1 MTVGNGR
8 VTISVDPGGG
18 YQVYV
23 QNPSWTFAGNI
34 GHRLSNITVTT
45 GADTVGSYSEMA
57 FDFVATV
64 SRHASIRG
72 YWDHQ
77 AVLFTLACPG
87 GGANTLSF
95 PELSSYPTGLS
106 HISFSGMFATPT
118 FAGFSSDS
126 PWVFFD
132 SAANTFIVSPAS
144 NFMVSTTDW
153 GANGELISRVSPKIA
168 TLPEGFNHSTLLVV
182 EQGINRA
189 FDAWGH
195 VLTGLQGKS
204 RPANDAD
211 VTLNQLGYWTDAGS
225 TYYYRA
231 EPTFSYFKTLPA
243 VKDELKRQGID
254 LGYVQLDSWFYPKG
268 PAADWTDCADGIYQY
283 CAAPALFGSSLSDF
297 RQAVGV
303 PLVTHARWIDAQ
315 SPYRQQYQM
324 SGDVAIDPLY
334 WSDTARYLTTS
345 GVAGYEQDWLSNQAQ
360 TAFNL
365 TDPDAFL
372 DNMAAAMAQQ
382 NIVMQYCMP
391 TTRHVMQGSKYG
403 NLTSVRVSQ
412 DRFQRARW
420 TNFLYASR
428 LASALGIWPFS
439 DVFMSAET
447 DNLLVATL
455 SAGPVGIGD
464 AVAKINGPNLL
475 RAVRPDGVIVK
486 PDVPLT
492 PIDSSFLGDSQALNA
507 PLVAATYSDFGGLR
521 AYYVLAYTQGE
532 NLQASFQLSD
542 LGLNQAAYVYDYFGG
557 SGQVVNPGD
566 VLSETI
572 ADGRMYLLVSPVGKS
587 GMAILGDTGH
597 FVSLGKKRVSALAD
611 DGTVSLTVAFAKGE
625 TWRAIRG
632 WSPTRPAAAAAT
644 GSAGHVSYDAAT
656 GRFSIPVMPGAG
668 GEAAIRISRP
678 DTAAPPARSAHPRP
692 GRLP

>member
-1 MTVGNGR
+1 MLWAAWVGELDPTWRQQVISPGLWNG
-8 VTISVDPGGG
+8 PKPFG
-18 YQVYV
+18 
-23 QNPSWTFAGNI
+23 
-34 GHRLSNITVTT
+34 TT
-45 GADTVGSYSEMA
+45 PRACVWPWSGKAFHGRNFKVMNCGICTRSCGRTPRAARYRTAIPHADGRC
-57 FDFVATV
+57 F
-64 SRHASIRG
+64 SR
-72 YWDHQ
+72 
-77 AVLFTLACPG
+77 
-87 GGANTLSF
+87 
-95 PELSSYPTGLS
+95 
-106 HISFSGMFATPT
+106 
-118 FAGFSSDS
+118 
-126 PWVFFD
+126 
-132 SAANTFIVSPAS
+132 SPA
-144 NFMVSTTDW
+144 
-153 GANGELISRVSPKIA
+153 L
-168 TLPEGFNHSTLLVV
+168 
-182 EQGINRA
+182 
-189 FDAWGH
+189 
-195 VLTGLQGKS
+195 
-204 RPANDAD
+204 D
-211 VTLNQLGYWTDAGS
+211 VTPFAW
-225 TYYYRA
+225 
-231 EPTFSYFKTLPA
+231 PT
-243 VKDELKRQGID
+243 
-254 LGYVQLDSWFYPKG
+254 SW
-268 PAADWTDCADGIYQY
+268 
-283 CAAPALFGSSLSDF
+283 
-297 RQAVGV
+297 R
-303 PLVTHARWIDAQ
+303 
-315 SPYRQQYQM
+315 
-324 SGDVAIDPLY
+324 
-334 WSDTARYLTTS
+334 
-345 GVAGYEQDWLSNQAQ
+345 
-360 TAFNL
+360 
-365 TDPDAFL
+365 
-372 DNMAAAMAQQ
+372 
-382 NIVMQYCMP
+382 
-391 TTRHVMQGSKYG
+391 QGSKYG